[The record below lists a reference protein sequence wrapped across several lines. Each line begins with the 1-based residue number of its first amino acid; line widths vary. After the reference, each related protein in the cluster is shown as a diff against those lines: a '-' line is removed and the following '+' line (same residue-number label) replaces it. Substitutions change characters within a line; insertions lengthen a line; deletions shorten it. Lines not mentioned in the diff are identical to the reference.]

1 MLEKE
6 KMDRLN
12 YLARKKKTESL
23 TDAELKEQVSL
34 RKEYLQAFRRG
45 MRNHIE
51 GIKIVDSEG
60 NDLTSA
66 KVKKIQKD
74 KGLHRP

>member
-1 MLEKE
+1 MFAERRFYVRERKDGSIKLFSSKE
-6 KMDRLN
+6 KDRII
-12 YLARKKKTESL
+12 
-23 TDAELKEQVSL
+23 D
-34 RKEYLQAFRRG
+34 
-45 MRNHIE
+45 IE